1 MVETPVLMK
10 MKNLYYLI
18 IPIIISG
25 FFVVPAKSDLL
36 VPLKEALDSSF
47 PGATS
52 VEKITVILDDEQTVK
67 VEKISKSKLD
77 SKIHIFYEFRNES
90 DVLGYGV
97 VDTHVLRTKSET
109 VLYLMDNK
117 GNLINSEILAF
128 FEPAEYM
135 PPTKWL
141 NLYDNKNIDDEFRI
155 GKKIPNITGATI
167 TAHEF
172 SRNTRK
178 VLAIYKVAISNNN

>member
-1 MVETPVLMK
+1 MK
-10 MKNLYYLI
+10 SANY
-18 IPIIISG
+18 IISVLIL
-25 FFVVPAKSDLL
+25 FSLTVVPTNGKLL
-36 VPLKEALDSSF
+36 VPLKEALDSAF

-52 VEKITVILDDEQTVK
+52 VKKITVILDDDQS
-67 VEKISKSKLD
+67 EKIEQLGKTTLD
-77 SKIHIFYEFRNES
+77 SKIHIFYEFRDES
-90 DVLGYGV
+90 DILGYGV

-109 VLYLMDNK
+109 VLYLMDDR

-135 PPTKWL
+135 PPAKWL
-141 NLYDNKNIDDEFRI
+141 NLYDNKNIGDEFRI

-178 VLAIYKVAISNNN
+178 VLAIYKVAISNNNN

>member
-1 MVETPVLMK
+1 MEIARYI
-10 MKNLYYLI
+10 LYFFFIFSLFVIPTSSKLLI
-18 IPIIISG
+18 
-25 FFVVPAKSDLL
+25 
-36 VPLKEALDSSF
+36 PLKEALDSSF
-47 PGATS
+47 PDATS
-52 VEKITVILDDEQTVK
+52 VKKITIILDDEQS
-67 VEKISKSKLD
+67 EKIEQLSKSELD

-97 VDTHVLRTKSET
+97 IDTHVLRTKSET
-109 VLYLMDNK
+109 VLYLMDDR

-135 PPTKWL
+135 PPAKWL
-141 NLYDNKNIDDEFRI
+141 NLYDNKNINDEFRI

-178 VLAIYKVAISNNN
+178 ILAIYKVAISNNN